1 MDNIGIKD
9 DTSSS
14 FLWRASG
21 ECQRGDCAGCEGGSP
36 VRVARDHSVEEEEGR
51 S

>member
-1 MDNIGIKD
+1 MEGFRGV
-9 DTSSS
+9 SV
-14 FLWRASG
+14 
-21 ECQRGDCAGCEGGSP
+21 GDCAGCEGRSP